1 MATTAADQING
12 ALRLIGQLAEG
23 EVPSAATSQDALA
36 ALNQMLDSWS
46 TERLAVYA
54 TQDQLYNWQP
64 GVRDITMGPTGTFV
78 AERPILM
85 DDATFFRD
93 ASTNVSYGIKLIN
106 NQQYNNIAV
115 KTVTSSYPQLMW
127 VNMTYPD
134 VEIYIYPVPTK
145 VLEFHFVSV
154 HPLAQPATLDTNLAF
169 PPGYLRAFRFCLA
182 CELAA
187 EFGVEPSPQVQRIAM
202 TSKRDLKRINNPD
215 DVMAMPATLIVNRP
229 RFNIFTGNF

>member
-23 EVPSAATSQDALA
+23 EVPSAATSQDALT

-46 TERLAVYA
+46 TERLAVYS
-54 TQDQLYNWQP
+54 TQDQVYNWQP
-64 GVRDITMGPTGTFV
+64 GVRTITMGPTGTFV

-85 DDATFFRD
+85 DDATYFRD
-93 ASTNVSYGIKLIN
+93 PSTNVSYGIKLIN
-106 NQQYNNIAV
+106 NEQYNNIAV
-115 KTVTSSYPQLMW
+115 KTVTSTYPQLMW

-134 VEIYIYPVPTK
+134 VEIYVYPVPTR

-154 HPLAQPATLDTNLAF
+154 RPLTQPAALDTDLAF
-169 PPGYLRAFRFCLA
+169 PPGYLRAFRFNLA

-215 DVMAMPATLIVNRP
+215 DMMAMPATLLVNRP